1 MWPRSAILKSII
13 IIKSRLL
20 LSLVTIVKAR
30 RVANMLQ
37 LQVIREDNQLR
48 NLLMKECD
56 ILFYDQLKEVEF
68 SQNNEVYSLSPIA
81 FAKDGSG
88 GEYVI
93 LEDESIGFI
102 GSEGQVGRVAEILD
116 DLLTFLLHAGSISDF
131 SCGLLYQNKDLLA
144 KFCQGFTNKIRE
156 NYQSKGENWDKVR
169 TGLAQKLGLEF
180 DPEKLQVLAFNF
192 YQSATRLPLFT
203 CKYGHGENEYL
214 CDSILSD
221 IVGLWV
227 SEIVGMSTEEIE
239 AFASTKNNQI

>member
-1 MWPRSAILKSII
+1 M
-13 IIKSRLL
+13 
-20 LSLVTIVKAR
+20 
-30 RVANMLQ
+30 NQ
-37 LQVIREDNQLR
+37 LQVIRENKQLR
-48 NLLMKECD
+48 ILLMQECD

-102 GSEGQVGRVAEILD
+102 GSEGQVGRVAESFD

-131 SCGLLYQNKDLLA
+131 SCRLLYQNKDLLA
-144 KFCQGFTNKIRE
+144 KFCQGFINKARE
-156 NYQSKGENWDKVR
+156 NYQSKGEKWDKVR
-169 TGLAQKLGLEF
+169 TLLAQELRLEF
-180 DPEKLQVLAFNF
+180 QPEKLQELALKF
-192 YQSATRLPLFT
+192 YQSAIRSPLFT
-203 CKYGHGENEYL
+203 CKYSHGEDEYV

-227 SEIVGMSTEEIE
+227 SELLGMTAEEIE
-239 AFASTKNNQI
+239 AFASTKNNQM

>member
-1 MWPRSAILKSII
+1 M
-13 IIKSRLL
+13 
-20 LSLVTIVKAR
+20 
-30 RVANMLQ
+30 NQ

-56 ILFYDQLKEVEF
+56 ILFYDQLKEVKF

-102 GSEGQVGRVAEILD
+102 GSEGQVGRVAESLD

-131 SCGLLYQNKDLLA
+131 SYRLLYQNKHLLA
-144 KFCQGFTNKIRE
+144 QFCQGFINKARK
-156 NYQSKGENWDKVR
+156 NYQSKGEEWDKVR
-169 TGLAQKLGLEF
+169 VLLAQELGLEF
-180 DPEKLQVLAFNF
+180 KPEKLQELALKF
-192 YQSATRLPLFT
+192 YQSAIRTPLFT
-203 CKYGHGENEYL
+203 CKYSHGEDEYL

-227 SEIVGMSTEEIE
+227 SELVGMSVKEIE
-239 AFASTKNNQI
+239 AFASTKNN

>member
-1 MWPRSAILKSII
+1 
-13 IIKSRLL
+13 
-20 LSLVTIVKAR
+20 
-30 RVANMLQ
+30 MLQ
-37 LQVIREDNQLR
+37 LQVIREDKQLR
-48 NLLMKECD
+48 ILLMQECD

-93 LEDESIGFI
+93 LEDDSIGFI
-102 GSEGQVGRVAEILD
+102 GSEGQVGRVAESLD

-131 SCGLLYQNKDLLA
+131 SCRLLYQNKDLLV
-144 KFCQGFTNKIRE
+144 KFSQGFIDKARE
-156 NYQSKGENWDKVR
+156 NYQSKGEDWDKVR
-169 TGLAQKLGLEF
+169 TGLAQELGLEF
-180 DPEKLQVLAFNF
+180 DPEKLQELALKF
-192 YQSATRLPLFT
+192 YQSAIRTPLFT
-203 CKYGHGENEYL
+203 CKYSHGEDEYV